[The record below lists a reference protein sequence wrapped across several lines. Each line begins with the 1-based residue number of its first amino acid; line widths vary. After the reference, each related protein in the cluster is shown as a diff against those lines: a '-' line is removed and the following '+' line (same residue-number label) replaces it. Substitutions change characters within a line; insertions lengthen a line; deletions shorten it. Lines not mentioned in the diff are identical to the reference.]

1 MIDKQRIGA
10 VLAALAV
17 LLTAVAGPAAATV
30 FPSSDTASIVVEVSW
45 DDANVASGDTADLNI
60 EDVSAGT
67 TADTATV
74 TVRNASGT
82 DTYWLSASEY
92 SIPTSSDATTEV
104 DVVLADGTLGSVG
117 DLKPSQLDGSQ
128 TVETGPDQGV
138 SANMTLDDAPEQYQP
153 ANVTVTAYDG
163 GTELGSTT
171 VAVDN
176 SSASYAELGA
186 DELALE
192 STTNVTVSI
201 TEAVDDAGN
210 DATGGLVASY
220 DVSTFDDGGGGGG
233 GGGGGSGDTSTS
245 TYALAAMALVAGL
258 LLMRD

>member
-10 VLAALAV
+10 VLAALVV
-17 LLTAVAGPAAATV
+17 LATAIAGPAAAATTTV
-30 FPSSDTASIVVEVSW
+30 FPEDQTESLMVEVSW
-45 DDANVASGDTADLNI
+45 DDANVASGDTADLTI
-60 EDVSAGT
+60 KDVSAGT

-92 SIPTSSDATTEV
+92 SIPTSSDATTEA

-117 DLKPSQLDGSQ
+117 DLKASQLDGSQ

-138 SANMTLDDAPEQYQP
+138 SANMTLTDAPEQYQP

-192 STTNVTVSI
+192 STTNVTVAI

-233 GGGGGSGDTSTS
+233 SGDTSTS
-245 TYALAAMALVAGL
+245 TYALGALAVVAVL